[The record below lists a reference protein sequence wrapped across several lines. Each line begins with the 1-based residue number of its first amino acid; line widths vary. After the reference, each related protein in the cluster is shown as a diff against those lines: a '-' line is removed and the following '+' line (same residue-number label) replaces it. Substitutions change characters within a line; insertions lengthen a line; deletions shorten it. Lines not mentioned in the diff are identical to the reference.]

1 MPPSPR
7 SRSRVPPRTTYHQ
20 TGYVGA
26 LNREWALICTTPAS
40 AAAVRAWACH
50 DPALA
55 RYADLVEL
63 ESAVR
68 TCADRDQIDEIF
80 LALIRTAATDAT
92 WAGLASRTLLQLM
105 LPKAVAI
112 YRSQWHRV
120 ADAEERISAVI
131 ACMYEVIRTYPI
143 DRRPTKIAANIGL
156 DTLSLVQR
164 RAGRAT
170 EDELPVEPADPRLAL
185 GAPETDVPES
195 PDLLRRA
202 VELRLI
208 RRADAALADVL
219 GSRPQSPGQFVLEV
233 LACAVEERVLSAAD
247 GQLLAQAYLDGG
259 ATDEMI
265 AHQLGLE
272 RTTVCKRRLRA
283 VRALTEAAP
292 RLVAL
297 TA

>member
-1 MPPSPR
+1 MPASPR
-7 SRSRVPPRTTYHQ
+7 SRRVPPRTTYHQ

-26 LNREWALICTTPAS
+26 LNREWALICATPAS
-40 AAAVRAWACH
+40 AAAVRAWAH
-50 DPALA
+50 RERALA
-55 RYADLVEL
+55 RYADLAHIEL
-63 ESAVR
+63 AVR
-68 TCADRDQIDEIF
+68 TCTDRDQIDKIF
-80 LALIRTAATDAT
+80 LALIRSAATGAT
-92 WAGLASRTLLQLM
+92 WAELASRTLLQLM

-112 YRSQWHRV
+112 YRSQWHRI

-131 ACMYEVIRTYPI
+131 ACMYEVIRTYPT
-143 DRRPTKIAANIGL
+143 DRRPAKIPANIGL

-170 EDELPVEPADPRLAL
+170 ERELPVEPADPRLAL

-195 PDLLRRA
+195 PDLLRRTLK
-202 VELRLI
+202 LRLV

-219 GSRPQSPGQFVLEV
+219 GSRPQSPGQVLLEV
-233 LACAVEERVLSAAD
+233 LACAVEERVLAAAD
-247 GQLLAQAYLDGG
+247 AQLLARAYLGGG

-265 AHQLGLE
+265 AHQLGVE

-283 VRALTEAAP
+283 VRTLTEAAP
-292 RLVAL
+292 QLAAL